1 MCPIELVVSSELARH
16 KYMICNTCKFKSD
29 CQKATENGDC
39 RYYEKQEGIPINEH
53 PLNNEILDKIKSGK
67 IVFS

>member
-1 MCPIELVVSSELARH
+1 
-16 KYMICNTCKFKSD
+16 MICSTCKFKGD

-39 RYYEKQEGIPINEH
+39 RYYEKQEDSPINEH
-53 PLNNEILDKIKSGK
+53 PLKNEIFDRIKSGE